1 VRRRGGF
8 TLIELLAVLCIVG
21 VLAVVAV
28 PQLLK
33 STGTARGSALVG
45 RVRSVQVAYTSAN
58 APDAEALTSGSGV
71 VPEAFRASL
80 NPGHFTGEAGVQLSV
95 VGEGRD
101 VWLRLEANSP
111 EGMRALDA
119 FHVRAGAG
127 HLHSGNIALVPLS
140 TEAMDLVEAINAS
153 NGGNAPTRMASGA
166 GDGATTASSSSGSAS
181 GSSSGS
187 IGSSGSSNGA
197 LTPGGER
204 STDENNSNAAVPCS
218 PTLPA
223 PVYNRCLSATSSGW
237 FRR

>member
-1 VRRRGGF
+1 MIRRRGF
-8 TLIELLAVLCIVG
+8 TLIELLAVLCILG
-21 VLAVVAV
+21 VLAVITV
-28 PQLLK
+28 PQLLQ

-45 RVRSVQVAYTSAN
+45 RVRSVQVAYTAAN
-58 APDAEALTSGSGV
+58 APDAEALTAGSGV

-101 VWLRLEANSP
+101 VWLRLEASSP
-111 EGMRALDA
+111 EGIRALDA
-119 FHVRAGAG
+119 FHLRAGSG

-153 NGGNAPTRMASGA
+153 NGSSAASRTASGT
-166 GDGATTASSSSGSAS
+166 GDAATS
-181 GSSSGS
+181 GSSSGTS
-187 IGSSGSSNGA
+187 SGSSTGTIGSSGSSDGT

-204 STDENNSNAAVPCS
+204 STDENNNNAAVPCS

>member
-1 VRRRGGF
+1 MSRRRGG
-8 TLIELLAVLCIVG
+8 TLVELLVMLCILG
-21 VLAVVAV
+21 LLALITV
-28 PQLLK
+28 PQLLQ
-33 STGTARGSALVG
+33 STGAVRGSALVG
-45 RVRSVQVAYTSAN
+45 RVRSVQVAYTAAN
-58 APDAEALTSGSGV
+58 APDAEALAAGSGV

-119 FHVRAGAG
+119 FHLRAGSG

-140 TEAMDLVEAINAS
+140 TEAMDLVESINAS
-153 NGGNAPTRMASGA
+153 NGSSAASRTASGA
-166 GDGATTASSSSGSAS
+166 GESGTSSSLSGTTS
-181 GSSSGS
+181 GSSTGT
-187 IGSSGSSNGA
+187 IGSSGSSDGA

-204 STDENNSNAAVPCS
+204 STDENNNNAAVPCS